1 MRFLRGDL
9 LKVTAVMDG
18 CKGLLT
24 RLDVTNLPESWIKW
38 RRKFQVYFSANFDHI
53 NLTDRR
59 KLAIFLNNLGS
70 KGMALAFELI
80 PELDDFDSP
89 AAREITFDHV
99 WTVMNDHCVGEKKDH
114 NSFLAS
120 YKFYKFAKD
129 CVTRDISCAYADL
142 LSAAEKYDLHEKRT
156 TDEIIRDQL
165 MQVIM
170 ADEIIPEL
178 LELKNP
184 TTQEL
189 ITKIQE
195 IELVSVFTLLF
206 AISE

>member
-1 MRFLRGDL
+1 
-9 LKVTAVMDG
+9 MDVP
-18 CKGLLT
+18 KGIPT
-24 RLDVTNLPESWIKW
+24 TLDVTNLPESWRKW
-38 RRKFQVYFSANFDHI
+38 RREFQIYFSATYYHI
-53 NLTDRR
+53 NVPDRR

-70 KGMALAFELI
+70 DGIELASALI

-89 AAREITFDHV
+89 AAREITFDRV
-99 WTVMNDHCVGEKKDH
+99 WTVMNDHCVGETKDH

-120 YKFYKFAKD
+120 YKFYKAVKD

-165 MQVIM
+165 MQVIIM